1 MKHNTLPE
9 CFANQAESMLYGE
22 PADDCIE
29 CEWFDKCHK
38 ITVAATLQ
46 SISSALDLIVENGL
60 SDGRLK
66 GFEELERMADAAKGR
81 K

>member
-1 MKHNTLPE
+1 MKHNTMPE
-9 CFANQAESMLYGE
+9 CFGCQAEPMLFGE
-22 PADDCIE
+22 APDDCPG

-38 ITVAATLQ
+38 ITVAASLQ
-46 SISSALDLIVENGL
+46 SISDALDLIVQNGL

-66 GFEELERMADAAKGR
+66 GFEELERIAAAAKGR